1 MRRQILGWAA
11 VVVLLLV
18 GTPALA
24 HVRVERPDAFT
35 SADVETLTDGGVSMD
50 GLAPLLAAVAAG
62 VTLVAR
68 RRRAV
73 AMVCTALLLL
83 VAFEAGVHSV
93 HHLTDQPA
101 SQCVIASASSHTGA
115 VVVAPVAFDRPMAS
129 VAALALAPTTSPT
142 ARSDAPDLGRAPPI
156 A

>member
-1 MRRQILGWAA
+1 MRWQRLGWWA
-11 VVVLLLV
+11 VVAVLSLS
-18 GTPALA
+18 TPAMA
-24 HVRVERPDAFT
+24 HVGVEAPVAF
-35 SADVETLTDGGVSMD
+35 APAPAETLVDGGPSMD

-62 VTLVAR
+62 LLLIAR

-73 AMVCTALLLL
+73 AVVCTALLLVL
-83 VAFEAGVHSV
+83 AFEAGVHSV
-93 HHLTDQPA
+93 HHLADQPD

-115 VVVAPVAFDRPMAS
+115 VAVAPVAFDRPMES
-129 VAALALAPTTSPT
+129 VAPLALASTTSPT